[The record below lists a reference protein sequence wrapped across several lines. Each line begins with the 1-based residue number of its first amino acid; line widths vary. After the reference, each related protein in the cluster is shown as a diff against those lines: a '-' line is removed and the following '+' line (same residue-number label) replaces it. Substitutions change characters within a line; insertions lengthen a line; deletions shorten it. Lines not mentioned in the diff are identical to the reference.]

1 MIVEISHFLTILATG
16 LFLLSGLFATFIN
29 NTEYISNLIARTY
42 SHAFFF
48 LIASFGLYVWLAA
61 TDNFSVLYIASHSNT
76 NLPIFY
82 KISSIWSAHEGSMFL
97 WIVFL
102 AVWGFIFNF
111 RISQSN
117 PLKSLTLGILS
128 LVIVGFLLFLLLTSN
143 PFKTILPIPPI
154 DGADINPVLQDPAL
168 VIHPPTLYL
177 GYVGFSIPFACAIAF
192 LIKGNS
198 DIEWELMVQ
207 KWSIMAWIFLTIG
220 ITLGSW
226 WAYYELGWGGYWFWD
241 PVENVALMPWLAA
254 TAFIHS
260 LSVSIKSKKLR
271 VWTIL
276 LSILVF
282 SLSLFGAF
290 IVRSGIID
298 SVHSFANDPERG
310 LYLLGFISLIIINS
324 LILFVLRFSKIQSIE
339 SIKRFSKESFVS
351 INNIF
356 FGVLIFSVM
365 LGVTYPLIYEYL
377 LNQKISVGA
386 PFYTAIFSPIVLLAC
401 IFLIFSVDSKWS
413 RRMKSNLLNLPVV
426 ISTASSVFITLLFLY
441 LFDINDLYMNSLIFV
456 GFLIILRYMF
466 EIYKLIKFRKYI
478 NPFSAIAHIALGLLL
493 ISISLNSS
501 LSTERAMSLKIDETE
516 KYKDLTINFQ
526 NINLSNGSN
535 YDAIKADLLIQTT
548 NGKSFKLSPEKRR
561 YFTRGQITTETAIH
575 ASPIRDIYITI
586 GDQLDDG
593 SWVVNIQLN
602 YLIRWIWFSAILMS
616 FAGILL
622 IITNKKS
629 TFTFKKSIS

>member
-111 RISQSN
+111 KISQSN

-143 PFKTILPIPPI
+143 PFQTILPIPPI
-154 DGADINPVLQDPAL
+154 NGADINPVLQDPAL

-310 LYLLGFISLIIINS
+310 LYLLGFISLIIITS

-575 ASPIRDIYITI
+575 ASPIRDIYVTI